1 MFNRIWQ
8 TFFHTSVFWQWN
20 RKNLSMDLLCRAFFN
35 RMKPVPSWWIW
46 FTQVNVPC
54 RRTSRPHVM
63 FETSTFLHPHHL
75 RITLQW
81 APLLWEGFY
90 FCLLIILLK
99 WTTLVFISIS
109 LQDSTDNDQNRLHCY
124 RRVSGENLIM
134 NMGILDCAVSLTVD
148 SNVCIQGIVVASQ
161 VPR

>member
-1 MFNRIWQ
+1 MFNRFWQ

-20 RKNLSMDLLCRAFFN
+20 RKNLSMDLLCRAFYN

-75 RITLQW
+75 RITLQL
-81 APLLWEGFY
+81 APLLQEGFY

-99 WTTLVFISIS
+99 LITLVFISIS
-109 LQDSTDNDQNRLHCY
+109 LPESTDHDQNRLFYY
-124 RRVSGENLIM
+124 RHVCDNEYEEFGLCRFF
-134 NMGILDCAVSLTVD
+134 DCRTYCLHTGHRRRLCNKSLK
-148 SNVCIQGIVVASQ
+148 
-161 VPR
+161 